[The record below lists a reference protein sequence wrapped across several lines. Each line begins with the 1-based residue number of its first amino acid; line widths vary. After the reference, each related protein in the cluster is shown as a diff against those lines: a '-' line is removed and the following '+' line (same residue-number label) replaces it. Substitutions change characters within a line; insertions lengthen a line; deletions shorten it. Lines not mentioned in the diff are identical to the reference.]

1 MTRLI
6 VATGD
11 SLAIVE
17 EQGATWNVRLALL
30 GSGTQCVA
38 IDPDDPNTIY
48 AGARGEGIWKS
59 NDGGV
64 RWSNLSTPLGQPDV
78 FALAISPVDGAIYAG
93 CEPSMLF
100 RSEDGGASWDE
111 LDAMRQ
117 VPSAPH
123 WSFPPRPYTSHVRC
137 IAPSPHDAALL
148 LTGIELGALLRTT
161 DGGQTW
167 GDHRPGAL
175 PDVHTLLWHP
185 TAPGRAYEAGGF
197 GGAAWSHDDGDTW
210 QHADGGSA
218 DSDPSLR
225 YTWGLAVAPED
236 PDLWFISDSP
246 GPMQAHASPNAE
258 ARILRRRGDGP
269 WQTLSGGLP
278 APLDSLPYALLAAP
292 DALYAGLGDGRI
304 FASADRGDT
313 WQPLKLSGDTLPGV
327 RAMCCAA

>member
-11 SLAIVE
+11 SLAVVE
-17 EQGATWNVRLALL
+17 ERGAAWNVRLSLL
-30 GSGTQCVA
+30 GSGTQCLAV
-38 IDPDDPNTIY
+38 DPNDPHTIY

-59 NDGGV
+59 SDGGV

-78 FALAISPVDGAIYAG
+78 FALAISPVDGAVYAG

-111 LDAMRQ
+111 LEAMRA

-137 IAPSPHDAALL
+137 IAPSPHDADLL
-148 LTGIELGALLRTT
+148 LVGIEQGALLRTT
-161 DGGQTW
+161 DGGQSW
-167 GDHRPGAL
+167 EDHRPGAL
-175 PDVHTLLWHP
+175 PDVHALLWHP
-185 TAPGRAYEAGGF
+185 ITAGRAYEAGGF
-197 GGAAWSHDDGDTW
+197 GGAAWSHDDGATW
-210 QHADGGSA
+210 QRVEDGTT
-218 DSDPSLR
+218 LN

-246 GPMQAHASPNAE
+246 GPQQAHASSNAE
-258 ARILRRRGDGP
+258 ARILRWRGDGP
-269 WQTLSGGLP
+269 GEALSGGLP
-278 APLDSLPYALLAAP
+278 DPLDSLPYALLATS

-304 FASADRGDT
+304 FVSADRGDA
-313 WQPLKLSGDTLPGV
+313 WRLLQLSGDTLPGV
-327 RAMCCAA
+327 RAMCCTV